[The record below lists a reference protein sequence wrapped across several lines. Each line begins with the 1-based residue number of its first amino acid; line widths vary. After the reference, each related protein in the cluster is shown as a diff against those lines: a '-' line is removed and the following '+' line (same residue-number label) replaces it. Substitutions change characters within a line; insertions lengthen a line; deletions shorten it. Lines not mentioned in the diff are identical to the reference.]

1 MIADDTPADARERPP
16 ERRGSFVLLAGGSSR
31 RMGRDKARLRI
42 DGVPLLLR
50 VLDAGRRAC
59 LEGILVTDRPGRYA
73 DLLESRPHPEWPLR
87 AVTDRR
93 PDRGP
98 LAGLEAGLAAASLPL
113 CFVAACD
120 LAYLDPALVTGLLL
134 ALSGD
139 VTAAGAKGAGSGPGE
154 PGDAPRAVVP
164 VRGGR
169 EQPLCAAY
177 ERRAA
182 ATATACLDAGASR
195 VDALLDHLSLR
206 RLPEAELEA
215 WLKRP
220 DASSWTL
227 DLDRPAE
234 LGEARRRLE
243 SGERVSPVPGTVRP
257 ESDLSGG
264 NR

>member
-1 MIADDTPADARERPP
+1 M
-16 ERRGSFVLLAGGSSR
+16 
-31 RMGRDKARLRI
+31 

-73 DLLESRPHPEWPLR
+73 DLLEGRLHPEWPLR
-87 AVTDRR
+87 TVTDRR
-93 PDRGP
+93 PGRGP
-98 LAGLEAGLAAASLPL
+98 LAGLEAGLEAAAESL

-139 VTAAGAKGAGSGPGE
+139 VTAAGAKGAGNGPGE
-154 PGDAPRAVVP
+154 PGDAPRAIVP

-195 VDALLDHLSLR
+195 VDAFLDRLSLR
-206 RLPEAELEA
+206 RLPESELEA
-215 WLKRP
+215 LLERP
-220 DASSWTL
+220 GASSWTL

-234 LGEARRRLE
+234 VEEARRRLE
-243 SGERVSPVPGTVRP
+243 SGGAGEPRSRHRP
-257 ESDLSGG
+257 T
-264 NR
+264 